1 MHMKSL
7 PGQLMFLCI
16 LLAAASNAQPSIGG
30 LVLNNA
36 TLTPVAYADVVIS
49 GTQQGVA
56 CDSSGAFQLCLPPGE
71 YQLEISALGY
81 QTVRHRLTVRQGEN
95 APLRILLAPAVIALS
110 DAVLVYS
117 EESPHHID
125 QWLNA
130 TDDVLQKAEGV
141 AMIRRANFA
150 LEPTLRGLNSG
161 QIGLVI
167 DGMKIFSACVDRMDP
182 VTAYVEV
189 ENLEKLEVSRGAFD
203 LTKSASVGGTIN
215 LVTRKPDF
223 QRPFSLQAES
233 GYETVS
239 RLRRLRSEVN
249 YASANLAL
257 RGTFSIKSAGNYYAG
272 NRILVTNSGFEK
284 NNYKLDAVRKFAGN
298 HIVEFSFIGDNAR
311 DIGYP
316 VLLMDATRTKS
327 QIYRLTHRWDS
338 PGAGIQSLNS
348 TVYYNRI
355 DHWMDDY
362 QRDVTGRE
370 VMPDMYMPMFGYTRT
385 LGAIGE
391 ITVARGQHLL
401 SAVLDGYRLSA
412 FADMKME
419 SIFPDVSDAYLLNI
433 GDAQVYNLAF
443 ILDHQWMPSARLR
456 VRSNLRIDHSSRDL
470 RNEFGRRQLQGFWDN
485 ISVRQSTRIFSA
497 GSFLEYRLGRH
508 HILQGGLA
516 QSRRLPTH
524 IESYGFF
531 LYNVTDGYFY
541 TGNPGLAPERSRQ
554 IEIGFE
560 QIDAPLRWRVNAYY
574 NHIDNYISGV
584 LQSDEF
590 KTFANIRS
598 AVIAG
603 GELSA
608 TFAPGGPLR
617 LSTSLAYTY
626 GHNREMDEPLPLI
639 PPLEGGIGL
648 QYRAGGFWLGL
659 DSRFGSRQ
667 ERIASRTT
675 REDETAGF
683 FIVNFRARLPLAKH
697 FESQLGV
704 ENFLDQQYHEHLS
717 INNLP
722 GRGRNFYFGLSAHL
736 PD

>member
-1 MHMKSL
+1 MNRKYF
-7 PGQLMFLCI
+7 PGRLWFFLL
-16 LLAAASNAQPSIGG
+16 LLAAAGNAQPSINGV
-30 LVLNNA
+30 VLNGT

-49 GTQQGVA
+49 GTQQGAA
-56 CDSSGAFQLCLPPGE
+56 CDSSGAFELRLSPGD

-81 QTVRHRLTVRQGEN
+81 QSVRHHLTVGQGEN
-95 APLRILLAPAVIALS
+95 VPLRIFLAPTVIALS

-117 EESPHHID
+117 EQSPHHIE

-130 TDDVLQKAEGV
+130 TDDILQKAEGV

-239 RLRRLRSEVN
+239 NLRRLRSEVN

-257 RGTFSIKSAGNYYAG
+257 RGTFSIKSAGDYYAG
-272 NRILVTNSGFEK
+272 KRNLVTNSGFEK
-284 NNYKLDAVRKFAGN
+284 NNYKLDAVRKFAGG
-298 HIVEFSFIGDNAR
+298 HVVEFSFIGDNAR

-338 PGAGIQSLNS
+338 PGAGIQSLSS

-370 VMPDMYMPMFGYTRT
+370 VMPDMYMPMFGDTRT

-391 ITVARGQHLL
+391 ITFSRGKHLL

-433 GDAQVYNLAF
+433 GDARVYNLAF
-443 ILDHQWMPSARLR
+443 ILDHQWLPSARLR

-470 RNEFGRRQLQGFWDN
+470 RDDFGRRQLQGFWDD
-485 ISVRQSTRIFSA
+485 ISVRQSARILSA

-508 HILQGGLA
+508 HTLQAGLA

-524 IESYGFF
+524 IENYGFF
-531 LYNVTDGYFY
+531 LYNVVDGYFY
-541 TGNPGLAPERSRQ
+541 TGNPALAPERSRQ

-560 QIDAPLRWRVNAYY
+560 QTGSPLAWRINGYY
-574 NHIDNYISGV
+574 NHIDNYISGL

-590 KTFANIRS
+590 KTFTNIRS

-603 GELSA
+603 GELRA

-617 LSTSLAYTY
+617 LSASLAYTY
-626 GHNREMDEPLPLI
+626 GQNREMEEPLPLI

-648 QYRAGGFWLGL
+648 QYRANRLWLGL

-667 ERIASRTT
+667 ERIASRTS

-683 FIVNFRARLPLAKH
+683 FIINFRTRLPLTKR
-697 FESQLGV
+697 FEAQLGV
-704 ENFLDQQYHEHLS
+704 ENIFDRQYHEHLS

-722 GRGRNFYFGLSAHL
+722 GRGRNFYLGLSARL
-736 PD
+736 PE